1 MTRNDSTACRLVSV
15 KGLVQGPKRTVF
27 CPHKDRVPDLLD
39 TTGYMHAVSGKWSTH
54 LNSQNAYRETVF
66 YKFHEHGE
74 TLQRDVGVSEN
85 QLDCSTFSETQL
97 QLIRGE
103 TQLVITPQGSGARPV
118 ACGLNW
124 R

>member
-1 MTRNDSTACRLVSV
+1 M
-15 KGLVQGPKRTVF
+15 F

-74 TLQRDVGVSEN
+74 TLQRHIRVSKN
-85 QLDCSTFSETQL
+85 QLDRSTFSETQL

-103 TQLVITPQGSGARPV
+103 TRMQVITPQGRGARPV
-118 ACGLNW
+118 ACSLN
-124 R
+124 